1 MAHAIR
7 ICLPQDV
14 RIASGRVI
22 KVARVAVPRTTAL
35 RQNEEVVAVQMH
47 GVGGVRVADEVG
59 HVDADVGG
67 GARVVD
73 VPLGVVGVG
82 DVAAVGFEEDGV
94 AK

>member
-1 MAHAIR
+1 MRGA
-7 ICLPQDV
+7 
-14 RIASGRVI
+14 
-22 KVARVAVPRTTAL
+22 
-35 RQNEEVVAVQMH
+35 N
-47 GVGGVRVADEVG
+47 EVG

-67 GARVVD
+67 GAGVVD